1 MKMKISKGVQFWT
14 EHLAGVKREGLSL
27 MAYAGKHGLRLK
39 TLYHWSS
46 KLKRA
51 GGVKPALTDSQ
62 FVALR
67 VSQTPQVKSEPGC
80 VLLVVNSTLRLELQS
95 LPSTQWLAALAHS
108 LRGLS

>member
-51 GGVKPALTDSQ
+51 GGFKSGSTDSQ

-67 VSQTPQVKSEPGC
+67 VSQTPRVKSEPGC
-80 VLLVVNSTLRLELQS
+80 VFGVRADAPGRANRVGVFMPPTSRLQKVD
-95 LPSTQWLAALAHS
+95 
-108 LRGLS
+108 

>member
-51 GGVKPALTDSQ
+51 GGLKPALTDSQ

-67 VSQTPQVKSEPGC
+67 VSQAPRVNSEPGC
-80 VLLVVNSTLRLELQS
+80 VLVVNSTLRLELQS

-108 LRGLS
+108 LRGAG